1 MVEKTLALV
10 KPNGVEE
17 NHVGEILNDYEQAGL
32 KILALK
38 MIKVNKE
45 FARQHYI
52 DLKDKPFYQ
61 ELVDFISRSPV
72 VAMILE
78 GESAV
83 DAVRKINGATDPAE
97 AEEGTIR
104 YKYGCGKTDNTVH
117 GSDSVEH
124 AKREISMW
132 FPEFLDSYLD
142 D

>member
-1 MVEKTLALV
+1 MMEKTLALV

-17 NHVGEILNDYEQAGL
+17 NHVGEILGFYEKAGL

-61 ELVDFISRSPV
+61 ELVDFISRSPL
-72 VAMILE
+72 VALILE
-78 GESAV
+78 GEDAV
-83 DAVRKINGATDPAE
+83 DTVRRVNGATDPAE

-104 YKYGCGKTDNTVH
+104 YKYGGGKTDNTVH

>member
-17 NHVGEILNDYEQAGL
+17 NHVGEILDFYEQAGL
-32 KILALK
+32 KIKALK

-52 DLKDKPFYQ
+52 DIKEKPFYQ
-61 ELVDFISRSPV
+61 ELVDFISRSPL

-78 GESAV
+78 GEDAV
-83 DAVRKINGATDPAE
+83 DTVRRVNGATNPAE
-97 AEEGTIR
+97 AEAGTIR
-104 YKYGCGKTDNTVH
+104 HKYGGGKTDNTVH

-132 FPEFLDSYLD
+132 FPEYLDTYLD